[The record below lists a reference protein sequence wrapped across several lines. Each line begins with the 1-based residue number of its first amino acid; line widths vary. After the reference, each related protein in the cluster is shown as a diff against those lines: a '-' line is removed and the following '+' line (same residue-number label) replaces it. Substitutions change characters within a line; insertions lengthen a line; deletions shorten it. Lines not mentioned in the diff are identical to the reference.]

1 MPQSF
6 TPSQAIEIKQ
16 ELDEHSLALSFA
28 LETDQHIFLTGK
40 AGSGKTTLLRQVAE
54 KTLKNF
60 VIAAPTGVAAINAGG
75 VTIHSLFH
83 LPTISLIPSNDF
95 VNANVAAN
103 RKFLVSHL
111 RFNSEK
117 KRVLEELELLII
129 DEVSMVRAD
138 ILDGV
143 DFALQFIRKN
153 NKPFGGVQVLLIGD
167 MHQLPPVVK
176 EQEWQLL
183 KNYYESPYFFDSL
196 VWKKLDAVRVE
207 LKKIYRQQDERF
219 LSILNNIRDKALT
232 EEDFLQLEQRYK
244 PGSPPEKEGTI
255 ILTTHNWKSDN
266 VNDAELKKLPGK
278 IHEFEAEIEGEFPE
292 NMYPCDAK
300 LLLKEQAQVM
310 FIKNDVEQGKYFN
323 GKLAKIKTISGNQI
337 TVTFND
343 SGENYILKKE
353 TWENIRYTVDKNSG
367 KVEKNELG
375 SFSQYPLRL
384 AWAITIHKSQGL
396 TFDNVIIDAGQSFAA
411 GLVYVAL
418 SRCRTLEGITLHS
431 RITPSALYTDEKIN
445 TFSRSHHSA
454 NSLKE
459 VLENARTR
467 YAHELLKRLFAFE
480 KFRGRISDWK
490 NIISEREIPGGEK
503 ILLLVNEIFKSTE
516 EIIATSE
523 KFRHQLEDLLQNLS
537 RNSDQFQ
544 ELKERCSKAIEYFTD
559 LIYHKLTTPV
569 QDHIHTYSV
578 KHGFKRY
585 LDHVRETEDLCWLK
599 INSLYNAIFLDKK
612 LYDGSP
618 RFTRSAKD
626 QKRKRGVEKGST
638 FETTLA
644 MYKEGKSITEIA
656 TARSLKPSTIKTHF
670 SKWILKGEIDIF
682 QVFSEKEVERLTTF
696 LSKSETGYQ
705 AFQSAFGNEFDYN
718 DLRMVINHCLNKN
731 NNIPSKKNDT

>member
-1 MPQSF
+1 MSQSH
-6 TPSQAIEIKQ
+6 TTLQTLEVRQ
-16 ELDEHSLALSFA
+16 ELDEHALALSFA

-40 AGSGKTTLLRQVAE
+40 AGSGKTTLLKQVAE

-103 RKFLVSHL
+103 RNFLVSHL
-111 RFNSEK
+111 RFNREK

-167 MHQLPPVVK
+167 MHHLPPVVK

-196 VWKKLDAVRVE
+196 VWKKLDAVQVE

-219 LSILNNIRDKALT
+219 LSILNNIRDKELN
-232 EEDFLQLEQRYK
+232 EDDFLQLEKRYK
-244 PGSPPEKEGTI
+244 PGSRPEKEGTI

-266 VNDAELKKLPGK
+266 VNESELKKLPGTM
-278 IHEFEAEIEGEFPE
+278 HSFEAEVEGEFPE
-292 NMYPCDAK
+292 NMYPCDAN
-300 LLLKEQAQVM
+300 LILKEEAQVM

-323 GKLAKIKTISGNQI
+323 GKLARIKSISGGNI

-343 SGENYILKKE
+343 TGENFVLKKE
-353 TWENIRYTVDKNSG
+353 TWENIRYTVDKNTG
-367 KVEKNELG
+367 KVEKDELG

-411 GLVYVAL
+411 GQVYVAL

-445 TFSRSHHSA
+445 SFSRTHHSTT
-454 NSLKE
+454 SLKD
-459 VLENARTR
+459 VLESARTR
-467 YAHELLKRLFAFE
+467 YAHELLRRLFAFE
-480 KFRGRISDWK
+480 KFRNRMAEWK
-490 NIISEREIPGGEK
+490 EIISEREIDGKEK
-503 ILLLVNEIFKSTE
+503 IMSLAVELGKSTE
-516 EIIATSE
+516 EIIATAG
-523 KFRHQLEDLLQNLS
+523 KFRHQLESLLQNIS
-537 RNSDQFQ
+537 ADGNQID
-544 ELKERCSKAIEYFTD
+544 ELKERCSKAIEYFTE
-559 LIYHKLTTPV
+559 LIYHKLASPLH
-569 QDHIHTYSV
+569 DHIKTYSI

-585 LDHVRETEDLCWLK
+585 LDHVRESEDLCWLK
-599 INSLYNAIFLDKK
+599 INSLYNAVFLDKK
-612 LYDGSP
+612 LYDAEP
-618 RFTRSAKD
+618 KFTRTTKD
-626 QKRKRGVEKGST
+626 QKSKRGNKKDST
-638 FETTLA
+638 FEITLA
-644 MYKEGKSITEIA
+644 LYKEGKSIDEIA

-670 SKWILKGEIDIF
+670 TRWILTGDIDISK
-682 QVFSEKEVERLTTF
+682 VFSENQLDRLTIF
-696 LSKSETGYQ
+696 LSKTNGGYQ
-705 AFQSAFGNEFDYN
+705 AFQSAFGSEFDYN
-718 DLRMVINHCLNKN
+718 DLRMVINYQLTKKN
-731 NNIPSKKNDT
+731 NSKSESNK

>member
-1 MPQSF
+1 M
-6 TPSQAIEIKQ
+6 
-16 ELDEHSLALSFA
+16 DEHALALSFA

-40 AGSGKTTLLRQVAE
+40 AGSGKTTLLKQVAE

-83 LPTISLIPSNDF
+83 LPTICLIPSNDF
-95 VNANVAAN
+95 VNVNVAAN
-103 RKFLVSHL
+103 RNFLVSHL
-111 RFNSEK
+111 RFNREK

-153 NKPFGGVQVLLIGD
+153 NRPFGGVQVLLIGD

-196 VWKKLDAVRVE
+196 AWKKLDAVQVE

-219 LSILNNIRDKALT
+219 LSILNNIRDKELN
-232 EEDFLQLEQRYK
+232 EDDFLQLEKRYK
-244 PGSPPEKEGTI
+244 PGSRPEKEGTI

-266 VNDAELKKLPGK
+266 VNDSELKKLPGK
-278 IHEFEAEIEGEFPE
+278 IHLFEAEVEGEFPE
-292 NMYPCDAK
+292 NMYPCEAN
-300 LLLKEQAQVM
+300 LQLKEEAQVM

-323 GKLAKIKTISGNQI
+323 GKLARIKTISGNHI

-343 SGENYILKKE
+343 TGENFLLKKE
-353 TWENIRYTVDKNSG
+353 TWENIRYNVDKNTG
-367 KVEKNELG
+367 KVQKDELG

-411 GLVYVAL
+411 GQVYVAL

-445 TFSRSHHSA
+445 SFSRSHHSTT
-454 NSLKE
+454 SLKDA
-459 VLENARTR
+459 LENARTR
-467 YAHELLKRLFAFE
+467 YAHELLRRLFAFE
-480 KFRGRISDWK
+480 KFRNRISEWK
-490 NIISEREIPGGEK
+490 EIISEREMPGKEK
-503 ILLLVNEIFKSTE
+503 ILSLADDLGKSTE
-516 EIIATSE
+516 DIITTSE
-523 KFRHQLEDLLQNLS
+523 KFRHQLEGLLQNIS
-537 RNSDQFQ
+537 GDGSHID
-544 ELKERCSKAIEYFTD
+544 ELKERCSKAIDYFTD
-559 LIYHKLTTPV
+559 LIFQKLASPLR
-569 QDHIHTYSV
+569 DHIKTYSV

-585 LDHVRETEDLCWLK
+585 LDHVRESEDLCWLK
-599 INSLYNAIFLDKK
+599 INSLYNAIFLDRK
-612 LYDGSP
+612 LFDGEP
-618 RFTRSAKD
+618 KFTRTAKD
-626 QKRKRGVEKGST
+626 QKRKRGIEKGST
-638 FETTLA
+638 FEITLA
-644 MYKEGKSITEIA
+644 LYREGKTIDEIA
-656 TARSLKPSTIKTHF
+656 SARSLKPSTIRTHF
-670 SKWILKGEIDIF
+670 TKWILTGDIDIF
-682 QVFSEKEVERLTTF
+682 KVFSEKQVERLTTF
-696 LSKSETGYQ
+696 LSKSNGSYQ
-705 AFQSAFGNEFDYN
+705 AFQSAFGSEFEYN
-718 DLRMVINHCLNKN
+718 DLRMVINHHL
-731 NNIPSKKNDT
+731 SKKNNISDSETDL